1 MEVHHHTHH
10 PKKWKEYFWEF
21 FMLFLAVLCG
31 FLAEY
36 QLEHKIENDRA
47 KELAISLY
55 SELIEDSIRLDKS
68 MELRNEKAKCC
79 KYLMQYFKDADMSKP
94 SDSAFKSITFAYLM
108 VNNKLFFEPS
118 EGILFQLQN
127 SGSRRYFKKQ
137 QLQDAIS
144 NLASSINFVK
154 LRNERELSFMTDLGR
169 PFCIQHFDYF
179 WLNEYLEDGKLN
191 VIDAYFINESATT
204 LSPQLK
210 KWQTLDRESAV
221 NIAGQLL
228 LMQRGMS
235 NITIPEYRKSV
246 SALLQLLRKEFPG
259 SISKKPQ

>member
-1 MEVHHHTHH
+1 
-10 PKKWKEYFWEF
+10 
-21 FMLFLAVLCG
+21 
-31 FLAEY
+31 
-36 QLEHKIENDRA
+36 
-47 KELAISLY
+47 
-55 SELIEDSIRLDKS
+55 
-68 MELRNEKAKCC
+68 
-79 KYLMQYFKDADMSKP
+79 
-94 SDSAFKSITFAYLM
+94 
-108 VNNKLFFEPS
+108 
-118 EGILFQLQN
+118 
-127 SGSRRYFKKQ
+127 
-137 QLQDAIS
+137 
-144 NLASSINFVK
+144 
-154 LRNERELSFMTDLGR
+154 MTDLGR

-191 VIDAYFINESATT
+191 VIDAYFKNESATT